1 MEEICKNICVLSLYY
16 IDLKYVRE
24 LHKIDNHVQSVSP
37 QEGKARNPF
46 LGVIVINQST
56 GMKYA
61 VPLSHYNKDK
71 HASISNKLDFQKVV
85 DEKGKCLSVLNI
97 NNMIPVTDAVLIP
110 VDMKIHPNDT
120 NQEKARKILHIK
132 EITWCRKHADII
144 ENKVKQLY
152 ELCTTESNYKGK
164 NRCLKFKE
172 LELVCNEY
180 NK

>member
-1 MEEICKNICVLSLYY
+1 MHNLFTLW
-16 IDLKYVRE
+16 
-24 LHKIDNHVQSVSP
+24 
-37 QEGKARNPF
+37 G
-46 LGVIVINQST
+46 
-56 GMKYA
+56 KYA

-110 VDMKIHPNDT
+110 VDMKIHTNDSA
-120 NQEKARKILHIK
+120 QEMARKILHIK

-172 LELVCNEY
+172 LEVVCNKY